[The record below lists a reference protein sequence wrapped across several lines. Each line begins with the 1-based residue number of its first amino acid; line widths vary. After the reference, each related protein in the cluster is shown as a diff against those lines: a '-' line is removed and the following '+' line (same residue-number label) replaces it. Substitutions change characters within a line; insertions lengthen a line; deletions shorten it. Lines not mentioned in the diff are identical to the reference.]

1 MVDHVDCRESSREQ
15 NIVLSLIL
23 HSFNFTDFVM
33 FSVGLSVTI
42 KKMDKNGKNISTEVQ
57 TMKSSQ
63 KDVSKPIHISQCCFS
78 EVLKKLANLIAD
90 RKDASVAVNDEIE
103 LKMSRL

>member
-1 MVDHVDCRESSREQ
+1 LVDHVDCRESSREQ

-33 FSVGLSVTI
+33 FSVTI

>member
-1 MVDHVDCRESSREQ
+1 LVDHVDCRESSREQ

-23 HSFNFTDFVM
+23 HGFNFTDFVM

-63 KDVSKPIHISQCCFS
+63 KDVSKPFHISQCCFS
-78 EVLKKLANLIAD
+78 DVLKKLANIIAD